1 MVELTPKADPCIVVI
16 FGASGDLAK
25 RKLLPALY
33 NLHAEGTIPLETT
46 IVGTSRTDFDD
57 EAFRDQMRD
66 AIAEHSRLDLDD
78 EDWKTF
84 ATGIH
89 YVTGD
94 ITDEDSMKRLKV
106 LLDEMDDELGTQ
118 GNRIWYMALLPEY
131 FGATAEAI
139 AKNGMLSTGGWHRLI
154 IEKPFGFDL
163 ETAKELSGQLSR
175 FYSEDQIFRIDHYL
189 GKETVQN
196 LLVFRFA
203 NAIWEP
209 IWNRRHIGNVQIT
222 VAEDIGIEGRG
233 SFYERVGALRDVA
246 QNHLL
251 QLMALIAMEPPV
263 SFDSDSIR
271 DEKVKVLQ
279 AVRRWS
285 VSDCERTVARG
296 QYEGYRDEDNVDRS
310 SSVETFVAMRL
321 NIDNW
326 RWAGVPFY
334 LRTGKKLASKETE
347 VVITFKEVPHLL
359 FKKTAVEELK
369 TNALHIRIQPDEGIT
384 LTFGAK
390 EPSQE
395 LSLRSVDMDFDY
407 ENEFGSGTPEAY
419 ERLLLDAML
428 GDTTLF
434 IRDDEILEAWE
445 IVDPIIKYWQGG
457 GRPAVYEAGTWG
469 PESADQLPGLDGRR
483 WRRSKRG

>member
-1 MVELTPKADPCIVVI
+1 MVDLSPKADPCIIVI

-33 NLHAEGTIPLETT
+33 NLHIEGAIPREATV
-46 IVGTSRTDFDD
+46 VGTSRTDLDD
-57 EAFRDQMRD
+57 EAFRSQMRE
-66 AIAEHSRLDLDD
+66 AVLEHSRLEID
-78 EDWKTF
+78 EEEWPGF
-84 ATGIH
+84 ASGIH

-94 ITDEDSMKRLKV
+94 ITDEDSMRRLKV
-106 LLDEMDDELGTQ
+106 LLDEMDEKHGTQ
-118 GNRIWYMALLPEY
+118 GNRIWYLALLPEF
-131 FGATAEAI
+131 FGAAAETI
-139 AKNGMLSTGGWHRLI
+139 AKAGMLDAPGWHRLI
-154 IEKPFGFDL
+154 VEKPYGFDL
-163 ETAKELSGQLSR
+163 DTAKDLSGQLSR

-196 LLVFRFA
+196 LLIFRFA

-209 IWNRRHIGNVQIT
+209 IWNRRHIDNVQIT

-233 SFYERVGALRDVA
+233 SFYERVGALRDVG

-251 QLMALIAMEPPV
+251 QLLALIAMEPPV
-263 SFDSDSIR
+263 SFDSDAIR
-271 DEKVKVLQ
+271 DEKVKVLT
-279 AVRRWS
+279 AVRRWTPRE
-285 VSDCERTVARG
+285 CERTVTRG
-296 QYEGYRDEDNVDRS
+296 QYRGYREETNVDKS
-310 SSVETFVAMRL
+310 SSVETFVAMEL
-321 NIDNW
+321 NVDNW

-334 LRTGKKLASKETE
+334 LRTGKKLASKVTE

-359 FKKTAVEELK
+359 FKRTAVEELQ

-390 EPSQE
+390 EPGAE

-428 GDTTLF
+428 GDSTLF

-457 GRPAVYEAGTWG
+457 GRPAFYEPGTWG
-469 PESADQLPGLDGRR
+469 PTPVHAVFSSELGR
-483 WRRSKRG
+483 